1 MRFVGPHPYELIYLV
16 AERLNNCRA
25 SGCSAM
31 REWLEA
37 ARDGKNR
44 LMSDDRGQSGAR
56 EATNV
61 VVGLLVASLMSAY
74 LLPMAINEI
83 VAVDTSSW
91 STGAG
96 ELWALLP
103 VIIVLGIFIFFVG
116 LALNTGERM

>member
-1 MRFVGPHPYELIYLV
+1 
-16 AERLNNCRA
+16 
-25 SGCSAM
+25 M

-37 ARDGKNR
+37 ARNGKNR